1 MFKARF
7 EQEHLSRTFGK
18 AQALIC
24 SRRAD
29 TLCYDKGSEAIT
41 ERGRCGRGTFFRRRH
56 GVGNEHEEKREI
68 NEAYPDMADI
78 S

>member
-18 AQALIC
+18 SSCSFIC
-24 SRRAD
+24 SRRAH

-41 ERGRCGRGTFFRRRH
+41 EWGRRH
-56 GVGNEHEEKREI
+56 GDGNEHGEKREI
-68 NEAYPDMADI
+68 NKANPDMADL
-78 S
+78 SLPCRDF